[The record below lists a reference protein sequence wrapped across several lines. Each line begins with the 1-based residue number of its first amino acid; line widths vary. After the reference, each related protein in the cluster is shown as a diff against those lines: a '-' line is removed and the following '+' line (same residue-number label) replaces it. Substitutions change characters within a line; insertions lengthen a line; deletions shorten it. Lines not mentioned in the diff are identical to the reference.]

1 VLLPQL
7 LSRFRAINDTFFM
20 MIAPRQE
27 ADEQYKQYCCCRCL
41 NDVHSLK
48 VINGFVAKLLIFVF
62 VVLIVFIFVRVISF
76 FLIVRAHMEKMEKME
91 NMKII

>member
-1 VLLPQL
+1 
-7 LSRFRAINDTFFM
+7 
-20 MIAPRQE
+20 
-27 ADEQYKQYCCCRCL
+27 
-41 NDVHSLK
+41 